1 MFRHPAVSETQ
12 TGPIAHLWYGSAGS
26 RTRPHF
32 DFYVRL
38 AKLFCA
44 SPPRADCRSTDCPMQ
59 ENFFVQVLGEKRWLL
74 AAPAAF
80 GEMYVLPGGHPSG
93 RQSALDWPHVNTTA
107 YPRATGRSATVG
119 KTGVGLLETWL
130 KPKEVL
136 YCPPV
141 WFHSTEAVGPGP
153 NLGLSFWSESGEQ
166 RGHRSAALPVGPR
179 CMCVSSQRHKLA
191 KTCFAP
197 R

>member
-1 MFRHPAVSETQ
+1 V
-12 TGPIAHLWYGSAGS
+12 
-26 RTRPHF
+26 TRAECQP
-32 DFYVRL
+32 
-38 AKLFCA
+38 
-44 SPPRADCRSTDCPMQ
+44 TDCLMQ

-93 RQSALDWPHVNTTA
+93 RQSALDWPHVNTSA
-107 YPRATGRSATVG
+107 YPRATGKSARVDTA
-119 KTGVGLLETWL
+119 GVGLLETWL

-166 RGHRSAALPVGPR
+166 RAQCSAALPYWLDQHVRVCRRRDTNSTERAPLRGSQW
-179 CMCVSSQRHKLA
+179 MSSRSEDTIFGRQAQAGADARWYYCYCAGFTKGDR
-191 KTCFAP
+191 F
-197 R
+197 